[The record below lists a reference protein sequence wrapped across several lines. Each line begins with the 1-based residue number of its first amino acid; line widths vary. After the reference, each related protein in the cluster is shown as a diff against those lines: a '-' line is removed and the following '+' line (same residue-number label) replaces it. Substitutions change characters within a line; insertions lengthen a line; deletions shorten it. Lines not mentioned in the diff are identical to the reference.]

1 MRPKGSRNTLVKID
15 YDVIGRLAGIS
26 GGTAKAYAQRGEY
39 DSRDLGS
46 LLSWVNS
53 RRQRQGEPLI
63 GLPEGE
69 NQTASDG
76 AATPV
81 EAAEDIRVRVMPGGL
96 VYDPTTGTYRDDD
109 HGG

>member
-39 DSRDLGS
+39 DSRDLSS

-63 GLPEGE
+63 GMPADNASEAEAHFDEGDSE
-69 NQTASDG
+69 AVTS
-76 AATPV
+76 TPAPV
-81 EAAEDIRVRVMPGGL
+81 QAGL
-96 VYDPTTGTYRDDD
+96 LIYDPMTGDYRLNDT
-109 HGG
+109 